1 MRNQEDT
8 AYVDAS
14 YSVQKQM
21 RNYQKSYSK
30 LYPDRVLEL
39 PTKAMDHLY
48 AWAELNAENED
59 SRKNWKE
66 LYTGDLKF
74 SIKDEGSLFKEI
86 TMTTDL
92 LKQLIDVASLGSE
105 ISKSPSDREYYASLK
120 IKFKEALSLIQREP
134 AEG

>member
-1 MRNQEDT
+1 
-8 AYVDAS
+8 
-14 YSVQKQM
+14 
-21 RNYQKSYSK
+21 
-30 LYPDRVLEL
+30 
-39 PTKAMDHLY
+39 MDHLY
-48 AWAELNAENED
+48 AWAELNSENED

-92 LKQLIDVASLGSE
+92 LKQLIDVASLGAE
-105 ISKSPSDREYYASLK
+105 ISKSSSDVEYYSELK
-120 IKFKEALSLIQREP
+120 LKLKEALALIQREP